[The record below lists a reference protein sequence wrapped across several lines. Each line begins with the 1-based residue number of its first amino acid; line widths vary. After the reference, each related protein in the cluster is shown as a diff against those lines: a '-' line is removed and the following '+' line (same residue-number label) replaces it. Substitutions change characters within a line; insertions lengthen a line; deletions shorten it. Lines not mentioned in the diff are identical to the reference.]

1 MATLTI
7 LPYEEMKFITS
18 SFYENFKM
26 ALDTIRGN
34 KLRSFLTIVGVV
46 VGVITVMLISS
57 IISGVNVAVEK
68 EVESFGTRSI
78 FLYKMGIGLH
88 TSAPTREERMRKP
101 LTMGDAAA
109 IGSLKNIEVA
119 VPFLDISNNFF
130 GQKINVTG
138 KNGKTS
144 TSVKLIGTIPD
155 IEKTT
160 TQVLLDGRWFSQSEN
175 EAKANVCL
183 IGDSVKEAYFPYE
196 SPLGQTIEVSGQEF
210 RIVGLLQKREQLF
223 GGGGGNNDQSNVIYM
238 PMGAA
243 LKLKPNAQEL
253 FILAVAREGQL
264 DKAKDDVQDLLRIRR
279 NVKFGDENNFA
290 METAASL
297 IDQFKAITGGV
308 FLAMVVISSVGLLI
322 GGIGVMNIMLVSVTE
337 RTREIGIRK
346 AIGAKQR
353 DILLQFLIEAATLTG
368 FGGIV
373 GLLIG
378 WFLTFIVRMIMP
390 SYVPLWAPIAGF
402 GASVGIGIIF
412 GLFPAWKAARLDPIE
427 ALRYE

>member
-1 MATLTI
+1 
-7 LPYEEMKFITS
+7 MKFLTS

-26 ALDTIRGN
+26 AIDTLRTN
-34 KLRSFLTIVGVV
+34 KLRSFLTIIGVV
-46 VGVITVMLISS
+46 IGVITVMLISS
-57 IISGVNVAVEK
+57 IISGINVAVEK
-68 EVESFGTRSI
+68 QVESFGTRSI
-78 FLYKMGIGLH
+78 FLYKMDIGIR

-101 LTMGDAAA
+101 LTMDDADA
-109 IGSLKNIEVA
+109 IGNLPSIEVA

-144 TSVKLIGTIPD
+144 SSVQMNGTLPQ

-160 TQVLLDGRWFSQSEN
+160 SEVLLEGRWFSQSESD
-175 EAKANVCL
+175 EKANVCL
-183 IGDSVKEAYFPYE
+183 IGDFVKETYFPFDN
-196 SPLGQTIEVSGQEF
+196 PIGQTLEVGGTEF
-210 RIVGLLQKREQLF
+210 RIIGLLQKREQLF

-238 PMGAA
+238 PMGSA
-243 LKLKPNAQEL
+243 LKLKPNADDL

-264 DKAKDDVQDLLRIRR
+264 EKAKDDVQDLLRVRR
-279 NVKFGDENNFA
+279 NVKYGEKNNFA

-297 IDQFKAITGGV
+297 IEQFSAITGGV
-308 FLAMVVISSVGLLI
+308 FIAMIVISSIGLMI
-322 GGIGVMNIMLVSVTE
+322 GGLGVMNIMLVSVTE

-346 AIGAKQR
+346 AIGARQT

-368 FGGIV
+368 FGGVV
-373 GLLIG
+373 GLCIG
-378 WFLTFIVRMIMP
+378 WLLTLLVKMIMP

-402 GASVGIGIIF
+402 GASVGIGIVF

-427 ALRYE
+427 SLRYE

>member
-1 MATLTI
+1 MAIDTL
-7 LPYEEMKFITS
+7 
-18 SFYENFKM
+18 
-26 ALDTIRGN
+26 RGN

-46 VGVITVMLISS
+46 IGVITVMLISS
-57 IISGVNVAVEK
+57 IISGINVAVEK

-78 FLYKMGIGLH
+78 FLYKMDIGIR

-101 LTMGDAAA
+101 LTMEDSDAINALP
-109 IGSLKNIEVA
+109 SIEVA

-144 TSVKLIGTIPD
+144 SSVQLNGTVPGV
-155 IEKTT
+155 EKTT
-160 TQVLLDGRWFSQSEN
+160 TEVLIDGRWFSQSESDV
-175 EAKANVCL
+175 KANVCL
-183 IGDSVKEAYFPYE
+183 IGDFVKESYFPFE
-196 SPLGQTIEVSGQEF
+196 NPVGQTLEIGGQEF
-210 RIVGLLQKREQLF
+210 RIIGLLQKKEQLF
-223 GGGGGNNDQSNVIYM
+223 GGGGGNNDQSNTIYM

-243 LKLKPNAQEL
+243 QKLKPNADDL

-264 DKAKDDVQDLLRIRR
+264 ERAKDEVQDILRIRR
-279 NVKFGDENNFA
+279 NVKYGEKNNFA

-297 IDQFKAITGGV
+297 IDQFSAITSGV
-308 FLAMVVISSVGLLI
+308 FLAMIVISSIGLMI

-346 AIGAKQR
+346 AIGAKQS

-368 FGGIV
+368 FGGLI

-378 WFLTFIVRMIMP
+378 WLLTLLVKLFMP
-390 SYVPLWAPIAGF
+390 SYVPAWAPIAGF
-402 GASVGIGIIF
+402 AASVGIGVIF

-427 ALRYE
+427 SLRYE

>member
-1 MATLTI
+1 MKVLTG
-7 LPYEEMKFITS
+7 
-18 SFYENFKM
+18 SFYENLKM
-26 ALDTIRGN
+26 AFDTLRGN

-57 IISGVNVAVEK
+57 IISGINVAVEK

-78 FLYKMGIGLH
+78 FLYKMDIGIR

-101 LTMGDAAA
+101 LTIDDAEA
-109 IGSLKNIEVA
+109 IGRLSSIEVA

-130 GQKINVTG
+130 GGKLAVTG

-144 TSVKLIGTIPD
+144 SSVQLQGTTPNVDKAPGEIL
-155 IEKTT
+155 
-160 TQVLLDGRWFSQSEN
+160 VDGRWFSSAEN
-175 EAKANVCL
+175 EAKEDVCV
-183 IGDSVKEAYFPYE
+183 IGDFVRETYFPYQ
-196 SPLGQTIEVSGQEF
+196 SPIGETLEIGGREC
-210 RIVGLLQKREQLF
+210 RIIGMLQKREQLF

-238 PMGAA
+238 PISVA
-243 LKLKPNAQEL
+243 LKTKPTADDL

-264 DKAKDDVQDLLRIRR
+264 ERAKDEVQDTLRLRR
-279 NVKFGDENNFA
+279 HVNFGEKNNFA

-297 IDQFKAITGGV
+297 VDQFKAITGGV
-308 FLAMVVISSVGLLI
+308 FLAMVVISSVGLMI

-346 AIGAKQR
+346 AIGAKQS

-378 WFLTFIVRMIMP
+378 WLLTFIVKMIMP

-402 GASVGIGIIF
+402 GASVGIGIVF

-427 ALRYE
+427 SLRYE